1 MRDSSKGR
9 PRKYHCYYF
18 YPDSRLKAISQN
30 RRVYHHGSA
39 DSNHPER
46 SNAERAFGSSL
57 HFPVEALKKRREVTY
72 LLMGFHQQNTTIST
86 GHRITYTMENRFV
99 CSLAHQAA
107 ANWVG
112 QWCSAEDAAD
122 IIRGLINRLQ
132 Q

>member
-46 SNAERAFGSSL
+46 LNAERVFSSSL
-57 HFPVEALKKRREVTY
+57 HFPVEALKKAAGGIY
-72 LLMGFHQQNTTIST
+72 LWVFTNTRKTPQSQ
-86 GHRITYTMENRFV
+86 
-99 CSLAHQAA
+99 LAI
-107 ANWVG
+107 V
-112 QWCSAEDAAD
+112 
-122 IIRGLINRLQ
+122 
-132 Q
+132 